1 MTQTNVTVTPESTPN
16 PDSYKF
22 VFNQNISDE
31 TMSFDDPLQSS
42 RSPLAHKIFGFP
54 WVDSVF
60 IGSNF
65 VTINKQ
71 DWVDWDMI
79 AEPLGNL
86 LKEHIEDG
94 QPIFADLAAESAKTT
109 GHTPEGLKHTINPDD
124 PEIINKIKNFLDQ
137 EVRPFV
143 AMDGGDVNFHKFNED
158 SGVLEIN
165 MTGACNGCPSSTAT
179 LKNGI
184 ESRIQSIIPEVKEV
198 ISV

>member
-1 MTQTNVTVTPESTPN
+1 MTQANVTVTPEATPN

-22 VFNQNISDE
+22 VFNQEISQE
-31 TMSFDDPLQSS
+31 TMSFNDPLQSS

-60 IGSNF
+60 IGQNF
-65 VTINKQ
+65 VSINKQ

-79 AEPLGNL
+79 AEPLANL
-86 LKEHIEDG
+86 LKEHIDDG
-94 QPIFADLAAESAKTT
+94 LPVFADLSEKGEESQSNTSE
-109 GHTPEGLKHTINPDD
+109 TPKHTINPDD

-137 EVRPFV
+137 EIRPFV
-143 AMDGGDVNFHKFNED
+143 AMDGGDVNFHKFNDD

-179 LKNGI
+179 LKMGI
-184 ESRIQSIIPEVKEV
+184 ESRIQDIIPEVKEV